1 MQADRELRSSMDSP
15 LGVEFT
21 GNDLVRLLAA
31 LRETRY
37 SRFCL
42 KEPQALPIVAAS
54 DREAVA

>member
-1 MQADRELRSSMDSP
+1 MDSL

-21 GNDLVRLLAA
+21 GKDLVRLLAA

-42 KEPQALPIVAAS
+42 KEPQALPIVAAL